1 MKEPG
6 KVVVV
11 GRGGGGGAMGEK
23 EKKPLFK
30 RKLTLECTQKVKA
43 LSLQGITH
51 LVSYHLSSG
60 Q

>member
-11 GRGGGGGAMGEK
+11 GRGGGGAMGEK